1 MQKHSKLAT
10 QLSAPHTGAGQE
22 MLNNEFKL
30 LQGQALFP
38 AQLARDAC
46 AKRGSHMGVESC
58 KSMLTDRLGSA
69 SCYARTRLNVYLLK
83 EPKGHTAPSCMPTRC
98 VIGRLC
104 HRVTV
109 CQVARYRSFF
119 TV

>member
-58 KSMLTDRLGSA
+58 KLMLTDRLGKCQLLCTHSP
-69 SCYARTRLNVYLLK
+69 RRLPV
-83 EPKGHTAPSCMPTRC
+83 EGA
-98 VIGRLC
+98 
-104 HRVTV
+104 
-109 CQVARYRSFF
+109 
-119 TV
+119 